1 MPGGKSSSLLTES
14 QDLLERSTG
23 PLPLDELLLLL
34 LLRPFVDDVSGDV
47 EEEDDDVDDDDERG
61 GDVVV
66 VGILGPEGDRVRDIF
81 AGGGAPIV

>member
-1 MPGGKSSSLLTES
+1 
-14 QDLLERSTG
+14 
-23 PLPLDELLLLL
+23 

-47 EEEDDDVDDDDERG
+47 EEEDDDVEDDDERG